1 MKRHSSSAFSTGILA
16 VVMAVAGLV
25 STTPA
30 QAQTYK
36 YGPSGINPSH
46 YVWIQITGAQVQI
59 RGHFAGE
66 TGEDTGGPYSGTIN
80 TSN

>member
-1 MKRHSSSAFSTGILA
+1 
-16 VVMAVAGLV
+16 MAVAGLV

-36 YGPSGINPSH
+36 YGPSSVGANQYS
-46 YVWIQITGAQVQI
+46 VWLQITGTQVEI